1 MFGLNKTNSLNN
13 SIDKFK
19 LKKSVS
25 LYWRIMCDETSIQYS
40 FSLINSVQK
49 KVKMLRSNQIEW
61 VKTKETS
68 QI

>member
-19 LKKSVS
+19 LKKRVL
-25 LYWRIMCDETSIQYS
+25 LYLRIMCDETSIQYS

-49 KVKMLRSNQIEW
+49 KVKPLRSNQIEW